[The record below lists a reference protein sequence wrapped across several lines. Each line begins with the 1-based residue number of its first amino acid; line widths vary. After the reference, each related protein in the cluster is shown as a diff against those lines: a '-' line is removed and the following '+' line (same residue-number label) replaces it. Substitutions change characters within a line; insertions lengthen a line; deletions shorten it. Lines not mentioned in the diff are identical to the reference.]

1 MRPKKQKKTHRVRI
15 LKSTNFLDF
24 LLNERGRWKIQRPLL
39 YFYRS
44 RLHQDSILYLNFGPI
59 FTEFIHRSK
68 MYWVMFVRIDIIHGI
83 ESHQ

>member
-1 MRPKKQKKTHRVRI
+1 MRPQKQKKTHKVRI

-24 LLNERGRWKIQRPLL
+24 LLNERGRREIQRPLL

-59 FTEFIHRSK
+59 FTEFIHRFK
-68 MYWVMFVRIDIIHGI
+68 MYRMMFVGIDIVHGI